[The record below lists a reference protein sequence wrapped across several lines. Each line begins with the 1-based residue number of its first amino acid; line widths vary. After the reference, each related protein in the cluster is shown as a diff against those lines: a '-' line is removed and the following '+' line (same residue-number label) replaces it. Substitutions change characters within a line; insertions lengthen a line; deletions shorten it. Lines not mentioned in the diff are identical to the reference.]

1 MAEKEKHTGRTIL
14 IVVAAILLIFVIIV
28 GGVLIWVTR
37 GLSKYEKM
45 VVQKV
50 DFSRVPDGT
59 YTGNFDGD
67 RWSNTVRVTVKD
79 HKITDI
85 KLIKDVTFKSPA
97 KAQELFR
104 RVEVAQSLN
113 VDTISGATVTSKAY
127 LQAIA
132 NALLK
137 AP

>member
-1 MAEKEKHTGRTIL
+1 MAEKEKHTGRNVL
-14 IVVAAILLIFVIIV
+14 IVVAVVVLVLVVVV
-28 GGVLIWVTR
+28 GGALIWVTR
-37 GLSKYEKM
+37 GLSKYERM

-50 DFSRVPDGT
+50 DFARVPDGT
-59 YTGNFDGD
+59 YTGNFDGG

-79 HKITDI
+79 HKITEI
-85 KLIKDVTFKSPA
+85 KLIKDVTFKSPS

-104 RVEVAQSLN
+104 RVEAAQSLN

-127 LQAIA
+127 LQSIA

>member
-1 MAEKEKHTGRTIL
+1 MAEEEKHTGRTIL
-14 IVVAAILLIFVIIV
+14 VVAAVIVLVLVIIV
-28 GGVLIWVTR
+28 GGVFIWLTS
-37 GLSKYEKM
+37 GLSKYKKM
-45 VVQKV
+45 AVQKV

-59 YTGNFDGD
+59 YTGNFDGG
-67 RWSNTVRVTVKD
+67 RWTNTVRVTVKD

-85 KLIKDVTFKSPA
+85 KLIKDVTFKSPS

-104 RVEVAQSLN
+104 RVEAAQSLN

-127 LQAIA
+127 LQSIA

>member
-1 MAEKEKHTGRTIL
+1 MAEKEKHTGRNVL
-14 IVVAAILLIFVIIV
+14 IVAAVVILVIVLAV
-28 GGVLIWVTR
+28 GGALIWITS
-37 GLSKYEKM
+37 GLSRYKKM
-45 VVQKV
+45 AVREV
-50 DFSRVPDGT
+50 DFTKVPDGT
-59 YTGNFDGD
+59 YTGSFDGG

-79 HKITDI
+79 HKVTDI
-85 KLIKDVTFKSPA
+85 DLVKDVTFKSPS

-104 RVEVAQSLN
+104 RVQAAQSLN

-127 LQAIA
+127 LQSIA

>member
-1 MAEKEKHTGRTIL
+1 MAEKEKHTGRNVL
-14 IVVAAILLIFVIIV
+14 IVAAVIVLVIVLVV
-28 GGVLIWVTR
+28 GGALIWVTN
-37 GLSKYEKM
+37 GLSRYRKM
-45 VVQKV
+45 VVQSV
-50 DFSRVPDGT
+50 DVTRVPDGT
-59 YTGNFDGD
+59 YTGNFDGG

-85 KLIKDVTFKSPA
+85 KVIKDVTFNSPS
-97 KAQELFR
+97 KARELFR
-104 RVEVAQSLN
+104 RVEAAQSLD

-127 LQAIA
+127 LQSIA

>member
-1 MAEKEKHTGRTIL
+1 M
-14 IVVAAILLIFVIIV
+14 IIV
-28 GGVLIWVTR
+28 GGVLIWATR

-59 YTGNFDGD
+59 YTGNFDGG

-79 HKITDI
+79 HKVTDI
-85 KLIKDVTFKSPA
+85 KLIKDMTFKSPS
-97 KAQELFR
+97 KAQEIFR
-104 RVEVAQSLN
+104 KVESAQSLN